1 MIVVHAAVPVDP
13 DSRDEAVALI
23 RELAEHSRA
32 EEGVIDYRAAADVDD
47 ENLIRIFEQY
57 EDEAAL
63 GAHGESDHYQEFQ
76 ASIADL
82 LGGVPEATRYDV
94 ESAAELDL

>member
-13 DSRDEAVALI
+13 ENREEAIELI

-32 EEGVIDYRAAADVDD
+32 EEGVVDYRAAADVDD

-82 LGGVPEATRYDV
+82 LAGVPEATRYDV
-94 ESAAELDL
+94 ESATELDL